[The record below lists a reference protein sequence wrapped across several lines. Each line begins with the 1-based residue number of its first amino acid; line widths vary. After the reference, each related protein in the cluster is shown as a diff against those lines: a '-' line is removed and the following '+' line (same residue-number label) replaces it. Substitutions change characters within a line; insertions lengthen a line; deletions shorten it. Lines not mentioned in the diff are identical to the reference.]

1 MPFGFLHGVRSKG
14 RIVCRALQA
23 LLAVLVLATPAG
35 AQYVEI
41 ESFEVTPFVGLRF
54 GGTFDVRGDQPPQT
68 QASWKDASSY
78 GLAAGVRFDE
88 LSLIEFRWTRSVS
101 TLRFDAPLGFVGA
114 SLGDVTLNQFHGD
127 FTREWDITEVKG
139 LRTFLTGSVGAT
151 RVAAA
156 NKAFTRFSFGLGT
169 GLKQFLGS
177 HFAIKAEAKWLPIL
191 IAPEVSSWACGVVGA
206 GGCLVVLTGPA
217 VQQFELSIG
226 PVVRF

>member
-1 MPFGFLHGVRSKG
+1 MPFGFFHGVRSSG
-14 RIVCRALQA
+14 RIVCRALQTV
-23 LLAVLVLATPAG
+23 LAVLVLATPAG

-88 LSLIEFRWTRSVS
+88 LSVIEFRWTRSVS

-156 NKAFTRFSFGLGT
+156 NEAFTRFSFGLGT